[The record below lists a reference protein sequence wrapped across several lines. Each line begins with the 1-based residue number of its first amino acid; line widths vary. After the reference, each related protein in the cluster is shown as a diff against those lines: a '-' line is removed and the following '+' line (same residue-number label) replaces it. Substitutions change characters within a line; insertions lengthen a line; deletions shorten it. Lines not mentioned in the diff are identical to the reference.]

1 MTFRRILMI
10 LAAVVPLVCPID
22 VSVILPTPHGP
33 REGKAHYRNDGA
45 AGYRCGSVG
54 FEFKQEVKPCLAS
67 EMGGEEEK
75 HSLPGGNDEQSRGL

>member
-54 FEFKQEVKPCLAS
+54 FQFKQEVKPCLAS
-67 EMGGEEEK
+67 ERDGRGGREAFASGRE
-75 HSLPGGNDEQSRGL
+75 R